1 MQHLALAVGNRLAVQ
16 KEGIASAQ
24 RRKHRSCSL
33 LGVRGARDRVGHV
46 DIGTDLAFFK
56 WPNVQAISY
65 VARIRPDEPFD
76 LVEVL
81 HAACI
86 EELPQALAALGRRP
100 LAHERRGDVLA
111 HVFRLA
117 QRQVVPRHPLEKRG
131 LEQIDHRPIRN
142 ERIAKRLVLA
152 HQVRDRPHLVY
163 QAPGTIEA
171 DHPRSRRFPH
181 APLLTRSE

>member
-86 EELPQALAALGRRP
+86 EELPQALAALGRARS
-100 LAHERRGDVLA
+100 LTNVGVTFSRTYSVL
-111 HVFRLA
+111 
-117 QRQVVPRHPLEKRG
+117 
-131 LEQIDHRPIRN
+131 RN
-142 ERIAKRLVLA
+142 
-152 HQVRDRPHLVY
+152 DRSY
-163 QAPGTIEA
+163 PGTPWKSGGSSKSITGQ
-171 DHPRSRRFPH
+171 FG
-181 APLLTRSE
+181 TNV